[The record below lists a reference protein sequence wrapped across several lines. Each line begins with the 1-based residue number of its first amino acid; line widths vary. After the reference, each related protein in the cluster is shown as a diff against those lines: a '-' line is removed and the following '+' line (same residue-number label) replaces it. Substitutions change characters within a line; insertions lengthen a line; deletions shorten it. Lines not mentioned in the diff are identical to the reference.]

1 MNPLNPTPT
10 ESKVPLRTADFSNL
24 AEALDY
30 AATGASGFNFYSG
43 RGELR
48 TVLTYTELQREA
60 RALAK
65 RLRGLHLDRGSRVA
79 IVAETHPDFPRFFF
93 ACQYAG
99 YVPVPLPASIHLGGH
114 KAYVEQLHG
123 LLEKSQ
129 SAIAMA
135 PPEFLPFLLEAA
147 QGLELTLVGGPE
159 TFDKLPKSDSELL
172 PLQSGETAYL
182 QYTSGSTRF
191 PRGVMVSE
199 AAVMHNLAGIL
210 KDGLKVRSGDRC
222 VSWLPYYHD
231 MGLIGFVL
239 APLASQLSVD
249 FLSTRDFA
257 MRPRLWLSMMTRNQ
271 GTISF
276 APPFGYELCS
286 RRLRHDDKATYDLSA
301 WRIAGVGAETIRAE
315 VLENFVEKMAPFGF
329 DGKSFVASYGMAE
342 CSLAVSFARIDIGII
357 VDEVDAEQL
366 SEQQF
371 AMPIADIPEA
381 GRRTK
386 KLVNCGPPLPGHE
399 IQIRNE
405 CGDVLP
411 DRQCGTI
418 HVRGPSVMTGY
429 LGDPAATA
437 EALST
442 EGWLNTG
449 DIGYLVEGTLVITGR
464 EKDMIIINGRNIW
477 PQDLEFLAEQ
487 QSEVRPG
494 DASAISIPAED
505 GSETAVMVV
514 QFRET
519 DKDKRREL
527 SDRIA
532 SVVRQELGIDCTIE
546 LVSAHTLPR
555 TSSGKLSRAGTRR
568 DYLKRQSEQSL
579 LRIDPALEDRTSR
592 EDASELRFADSAR

>member
-10 ESKVPLRTADFSNL
+10 ESKVPLRTADFSTL

-30 AATGASGFNFYSG
+30 AATGTSGFNFYSG

-65 RLRGLHLDRGSRVA
+65 RLRGLPLDRGSRVA

-135 PPEFLPFLLEAA
+135 PSEFLPFLIEAA

-159 TFDKLPKSDSELL
+159 TFDKLPKSNSELL

-191 PRGVMVSE
+191 PRGVIVSE

-210 KDGLKVRSGDRC
+210 KDGLKIRSGDRC

-239 APLASQLSVD
+239 APMASQLSVD

-257 MRPRLWLSMMTRNQ
+257 MRPRLWLSMMTRNR

-286 RRLRHDDKATYDLSA
+286 RRLRHDDKAAYDLSA

-315 VLENFVEKMAPFGF
+315 ILEKFVEHMAPFGF

-342 CSLAVSFARIDIGII
+342 CSLAVSFARIDLGII

-366 SEQQF
+366 SEQQL
-371 AMPIADIPEA
+371 AIPIADIPETGQRA
-381 GRRTK
+381 K

-399 IQIRNE
+399 IQIKNE
-405 CGDVLP
+405 YGDVLP

-437 EALST
+437 EALSA

-449 DIGYLVEGTLVITGR
+449 DIGYLVDGTLVITGR

-477 PQDLEFLAEQ
+477 PQDLEFFAEQ
-487 QSEVRPG
+487 QPEVRPG

-505 GSETAVMVV
+505 GSEAAVMVV

-519 DKDKRREL
+519 DKEKRREL

-568 DYLKRQSEQSL
+568 DYLKRQSEKSL
-579 LRIDPALEDRTSR
+579 LRIDPTHEDRSAR
-592 EDASELRFADSAR
+592 EDSSDLRFADSAR